1 MLLSVRFRTG
11 QHKKE
16 YMNDNASPDQFED
29 PDVSTTELDEVIHA
43 NKELYDK
50 LNKLPEIE
58 ALEAIA
64 IEEEENLDRAD
75 KPHPFLVSLEKL
87 KDFYTENELIRYA
100 SWSILLI
107 LISTTAL
114 TMIEY
119 DMFKESVSGQ
129 VGKTFIF
136 GGDEPNGLDTFFHTF
151 WWSIVTFTTVGYGD
165 VSPVTHL
172 GKFLTIIIMLLNF
185 GVVTLLGGAV
195 ASVLV
200 AKRLTG
206 DDTLDES
213 KFNGHLVIAGWNS
226 YVPSILKLIDAN
238 VDATDTVI
246 LVNVTDRDIIQ
257 RATTGYERLD
267 IHHIPENFTHESVLR
282 KAFLEKAS
290 TFMILPDNS
299 GLLPHEEPDED
310 KTVLT
315 CLTAKSI
322 SESCNVVAHVLDTET
337 VSHLERANANEIVIP
352 DDHVPHLLAKHVT
365 DPGVPQFFDNLIL
378 QEEKDKGLQEVKIP
392 RSLNKQS
399 HNKISA
405 FYKFKYNWLLVG
417 YAIRKAGFSLDEQM
431 GESGS
436 PLIRSMIKEQL
447 EGAGVNLTSDEHVVV
462 EINPPDD
469 YKVDEKHSALV
480 LR

>member
-1 MLLSVRFRTG
+1 
-11 QHKKE
+11 
-16 YMNDNASPDQFED
+16 MNDNPSPEQFQD

-43 NKELYDK
+43 NKDLYDK

-58 ALEAIA
+58 ALEAITLED
-64 IEEEENLDRAD
+64 EEKEDDRE
-75 KPHPFLVSLEKL
+75 KSHLFLEALNNL
-87 KDFYTENELIRYA
+87 KDLYTENDLVRYA
-100 SWSILLI
+100 AWAFVLI
-107 LISTTAL
+107 LVSTSAL
-114 TMIEY
+114 TVIEY
-119 DMFKESVSGQ
+119 EMFKESVTGD
-129 VGKTFIF
+129 VGETFVF
-136 GGDEPNGLDTFFHTF
+136 GGDEPNWLDTYFHTF

-165 VSPVTHL
+165 VSPETHL

-238 VDATDTVI
+238 KDATDEVI
-246 LVNVTDRDIIQ
+246 LVNETDRDIIQ
-257 RATTGYERLD
+257 RVTTGYERLD

-282 KAFLEKAS
+282 KAFLEKAGA
-290 TFMILPDNS
+290 FMILPDNS
-299 GLLPHEEPDED
+299 GLLPHEQPDED

-322 SESCNVVAHVLDTET
+322 SESCNVIAHVLDSET
-337 VSHLERANANEIVIP
+337 VSHLQRANANEIVIP
-352 DDHVPHLLAKHVT
+352 DEHVPHLLAKHVT
-365 DPGVPQFFDNLIL
+365 DPGVPQFFDDLIL

-392 RSLNKQS
+392 RSLNGQS

-417 YAIRKAGFSLDEQM
+417 YAIRKAGFSLDDQM

-469 YKVDEKHSALV
+469 YTIDEKHSALV

>member
-1 MLLSVRFRTG
+1 
-11 QHKKE
+11 
-16 YMNDNASPDQFED
+16 MNDNPSPKQFQD

-43 NKELYDK
+43 NKDLYDK

-58 ALEAIA
+58 ALEAITLED
-64 IEEEENLDRAD
+64 EEKKDDRE
-75 KPHPFLVSLEKL
+75 KSHLFLEALNNL
-87 KDFYTENELIRYA
+87 KDLYTENDLVRYA
-100 SWSILLI
+100 AWAFVLI
-107 LISTTAL
+107 LVSTSAL
-114 TMIEY
+114 TVTEY
-119 DMFKESVSGQ
+119 EMFKESVTGH
-129 VGKTFIF
+129 VGETFVF
-136 GGDEPNGLDTFFHTF
+136 GGDEPNWLDTYFHTF

-165 VSPVTHL
+165 VSPETHL

-238 VDATDTVI
+238 KDATDVVI
-246 LVNVTDRDIIQ
+246 LVNETDRDIIQ
-257 RATTGYERLD
+257 RVTTGYERLD

-282 KAFLEKAS
+282 KAFLEKAGA
-290 TFMILPDNS
+290 FMILPDNS

-322 SESCNVVAHVLDTET
+322 SESCNVIAHVLDPET
-337 VSHLERANANEIVIP
+337 VSHLQRANANEIVIP
-352 DDHVPHLLAKHVT
+352 DEHVPHLLAKHVT
-365 DPGVPQFFDNLIL
+365 DPGVPQFFDDLIL

-392 RSLNKQS
+392 RSLNGQS

-417 YAIRKAGFSLDEQM
+417 YAIRKAGFSLDDQM

-469 YKVDEKHSALV
+469 YTIDEKHSALV

>member
-1 MLLSVRFRTG
+1 
-11 QHKKE
+11 
-16 YMNDNASPDQFED
+16 MNDNPSPEQFQD

-43 NKELYDK
+43 NKDLYDK

-58 ALEAIA
+58 ALEAITLED
-64 IEEEENLDRAD
+64 EEKEDDRE
-75 KPHPFLVSLEKL
+75 KSHLFLEALNNL
-87 KDFYTENELIRYA
+87 KDLYTENDLVQYA
-100 SWSILLI
+100 AWAFVLI
-107 LISTTAL
+107 LVSTSAL
-114 TMIEY
+114 TVIEY
-119 DMFKESVSGQ
+119 EMFKESVTGH
-129 VGKTFIF
+129 VGETFVF
-136 GGDEPNGLDTFFHTF
+136 GGDEPNWLDTYFHTF

-206 DDTLDES
+206 DYTLDES

-238 VDATDTVI
+238 KDATDVVI
-246 LVNVTDRDIIQ
+246 LVNETDRDIIQ
-257 RATTGYERLD
+257 RVTTGYERLD

-282 KAFLEKAS
+282 KAFLEKAGA
-290 TFMILPDNS
+290 FMILPDNS

-322 SESCNVVAHVLDTET
+322 SESCNVIAHVLDSET
-337 VSHLERANANEIVIP
+337 VSHLQRANANEIVIP
-352 DDHVPHLLAKHVT
+352 DEHVPHLLAKHVT
-365 DPGVPQFFDNLIL
+365 DPGVPQFFDDLIL

-392 RSLNKQS
+392 RSLNGQS

-417 YAIRKAGFSLDEQM
+417 YAIRKAGFSLDDQM

-469 YKVDEKHSALV
+469 YTIDKKHSALV

>member
-1 MLLSVRFRTG
+1 MKDKLKNNQG
-11 QHKKE
+11 Q
-16 YMNDNASPDQFED
+16 
-29 PDVSTTELDEVIHA
+29 ELDVKTSDLDTVIDA
-43 NKELYDK
+43 NKNLYDK

-58 ALEAIA
+58 ALEAIVLDEE
-64 IEEEENLDRAD
+64 IEDTSAD
-75 KPHPFLVSLEKL
+75 KSHPFLKIFNKL
-87 KDFYTENELIRYA
+87 HGLYIENELVRYA
-100 SWSILLI
+100 AWSIVLI
-107 LISTTAL
+107 LISTSAL
-114 TMIEY
+114 TIVEY
-119 DMFKESVSGQ
+119 DMFKESVTDH
-129 VGKTFIF
+129 VGDTFIF
-136 GGDEPNGLDTFFHTF
+136 GGDQPNWLDTFFHTF

-185 GVVTLLGGAV
+185 GVVTFLGGAV

-200 AKRLTG
+200 AQRLTG
-206 DDTLDES
+206 DDTLDEN

-238 VDATDTVI
+238 QDATDVVI
-246 LVNVTDRDIIQ
+246 LVNETDPDIIQ
-257 RATTGYERLD
+257 RGLSDYERLD
-267 IHHIPENFTHESVLR
+267 ITHIPENFTNESTLR
-282 KAFLEKAS
+282 KAFLEKAD

-299 GLLPHEEPDED
+299 GLLPHEQPDED

-315 CLTAKSI
+315 CLTAKAI
-322 SESCNVVAHVLDTET
+322 SESCNVIAHVLDPEN
-337 VSHLERANANEIVIP
+337 VSHLQRANANEIVIP

-365 DPGVPQFFDNLIL
+365 DPGVPQFFDDLIL

-392 RSLNKQS
+392 KSLIGKA

-417 YAIRKAGFSLDEQM
+417 YAVRKAGFSLDDQM

-436 PLIRSMIKEQL
+436 PLIRSMIREQL

-462 EINPPDD
+462 EINPSDD
-469 YKVDEKHSALV
+469 YKIDEKHSALV